1 MKNTQKTSVILEGN
15 DPMEFE
21 TGRLASQASGSI
33 LAKWGETMVL
43 ATVTMSGKADNLDYF
58 PLTVEYIEKF
68 YAGGIISSSKF
79 VKRERFPSSEA
90 ILKARLID
98 RSIRPLFPEGFMNE
112 VQVIVTVLSYD
123 DIHDPAILGIN
134 AVSYA
139 LMISDVPFDGPVAGV
154 NVGLVDGNLVVFPS
168 LNDIENNSAL
178 DLVVS
183 STKDAIVMLEAGANE
198 VDEAKLQEAM
208 ILANKSAGAILDSQV
223 EFAKLAGKEKV
234 EYNDASL
241 DKDLVEKIKGEFIDD
256 FKNAITADKSKFRHN
271 EEELKAKILEKY
283 ETELSKSVVSEA
295 VFHILKDEV
304 RSRVLQSDQRYDGRG
319 LDEIREIS
327 VDVSLLPRVHGSG
340 LFNRGYTQVLSA
352 VTLGSPAKQ
361 LLVES
366 MEGEDSQRYMHHY
379 NFPAFSTGETG
390 RYNFM
395 PGRRE
400 IGHGALAERALIPV
414 LPEEAEFPYTIRVVS
429 EVLSSDGSTSMAST
443 CASTLALM
451 DAGVPIKK
459 PVAGI
464 AMGLISDGSTYKV
477 LTDIAGFED
486 HIGDMDFKVTGTRD
500 GITAIQ
506 MDNKLKGVPMEVLG
520 EGILKA
526 KEARLKILEI
536 MEAKISAPNG
546 KLSKYAPKL
555 ITITISKEKIGELI
569 GPGGKVIKKIIEDTG
584 ADINIDDDGVVTI
597 AHSDDEAIEKAKA
610 IVLSIVEEAEI
621 GKVYEGTVD
630 KIMPYGAFVDVSP
643 SISGLLHISEI
654 KDGFV
659 KDVSEFLKEGQ
670 KVKVKVTKIENG
682 KISFSMKGVE

>member
-1 MKNTQKTSVILEGN
+1 
-15 DPMEFE
+15 MEFE
-21 TGRLASQASGSI
+21 TGRLAGQASGAV

-43 ATVTMSGKADNLDYF
+43 ATVTMSGKAENLDYF

-79 VKRERFPSSEA
+79 VKRERFPSNEA

-112 VQVIVTVLSYD
+112 VQIIVTVLSYD
-123 DIHDPAILGIN
+123 DSHDPSILAIN

-139 LMISDVPFDGPVAGV
+139 LMISDVPFEGPVAGV
-154 NVGLVDGNLVVFPS
+154 NVGLVDGNFVPFLPS
-168 LNDIENNSAL
+168 DKVESSSL

-183 STKDAIVMLEAGANE
+183 STREAIVMLEAGANE
-198 VDEAKLQEAM
+198 VSEDQLEQAM
-208 ILANKSAGAILDSQV
+208 ILANKTAGTILDSQV
-223 EFAKLAGKEKV
+223 EFAKLAGKEKA
-234 EYNDASL
+234 EYLDASL
-241 DKDLVEKIKGEFIDD
+241 STEVIEKIKNEFGDD
-256 FKNAITADKSKFRHN
+256 FKNAITADKSKFRSN

-283 ETELSKSVVSEA
+283 ATELSKSVVSEA

-352 VTLGSPAKQ
+352 VTLGSPSKQ

-400 IGHGALAERALIPV
+400 IGHGALAERAIIPV
-414 LPEEAEFPYTIRVVS
+414 LPEETEFPYTIRVVS

-477 LTDIAGFED
+477 LTDSAGFED
-486 HIGDMDFKVTGTRD
+486 HIGDMEYKVTGTKD

-506 MDNKLKGVPMEVLG
+506 MDNKLKGIPMEVLKQ
-520 EGILKA
+520 GILKA
-526 KEARLKILEI
+526 KDARLKILEI

-546 KLSKYAPKL
+546 RLSKYAPKL
-555 ITITISKEKIGELI
+555 ITITINKEKIGELI

-584 ADINIDDDGVVTI
+584 ADINIDDDGKVTI

-621 GKVYEGTVD
+621 GKIYEGTVD
-630 KIMPYGAFVDVSP
+630 KIMPYGAFVDVSA

-654 KDGFV
+654 KEGFI

-682 KISFSMKGVE
+682 KVSFTMKGVE